1 MGFKITT
8 WLIIIETSPIFN
20 SENWTWD
27 CMVTCPNHQNYLMT
41 VQNVLENIWLSIWA
55 RTLHTQLRNCSSLDA
70 GFYTANRTQ
79 PRSFLPTRTCLC
91 PCCRWMCHCYSH
103 SSLRGNI
110 EMPLPQ
116 QQKLL
121 GQREETLCCDH
132 FAAICW
138 WHAGNQCQ
146 INRYCEDCLWGGLVL
161 WDSHSSS
168 PSYQSFSLLPC
179 VTSGFSH

>member
-1 MGFKITT
+1 MDFKIKT
-8 WLIIIETSPIFN
+8 WLIIIERFPIFH
-20 SENWTWD
+20 SE
-27 CMVTCPNHQNYLMT
+27 LMT
-41 VQNVLENIWLSIWA
+41 LHEVVWSLVQIIRLTWWLCRMYWKISGWA
-55 RTLHTQLRNCSSLDA
+55 RTLRIQLRNCSSLDA
-70 GFYTANRTQ
+70 GFHTANHTR

-91 PCCRWMCHCYSH
+91 PCCHWMCHCYSH
-103 SSLRGNI
+103 SSLRGDI

-116 QQKLL
+116 QQELL

-161 WDSHSSS
+161 WDYRSPS